1 MEDFEDSVESKLRQ
15 LLERQETLLL
25 ETLSTKMHVQTA
37 NVATGGSDI
46 EQLLKTVSREIK
58 NLEHRLNDIKL
69 GSPIAS
75 ESQAPL
81 HEMNRQVRSLQ
92 DSFDNLKSNMDRT
105 LTQLAVGINELGQ
118 RPVSSN
124 QLVNNAQCS
133 GCVGFWSMLLLVVF
147 QLLVFSLFIGCIK
160 LKEDRSKKYF

>member
-58 NLEHRLNDIKL
+58 NLEHRLSDVKL

-92 DSFDNLKSNMDRT
+92 DSFDNLKSNMDKT
-105 LTQLAVGINELGQ
+105 LTQLAVGISELGK

-124 QLVNNAQCS
+124 QPVNNVQCS